1 MSVRRLADEAV
12 QPQAFAF
19 SSENQA
25 WAERKMAEYPEGRQ
39 QSAVIPLLMRAQEQ
53 DGWISRPAI
62 EEIAKMLGMAYIR
75 VLEVATCYTM
85 FQLKPVGTRAHIQ
98 VCGTTPCMLRGAEE
112 LRSVCQSK
120 INHEPFEPNADGTMS
135 WEEVECLGAC
145 VNAPM
150 VMIGKDTYEDL
161 TVERFEEIVDAFAA
175 GNGDS
180 IQPGPQIDRQ
190 FSAAQGGQTTLTEPP
205 TAERTYKP
213 FPPPPPPAE
222 APGAPAAAP
231 APKPAETKAPEP
243 TKEGK
248 GAETTEESAPALKGP
263 PGSPKVSEAKAEADR
278 KAFDASAKANGEP
291 NKAMRENAVGAEAE
305 GGKRDDGAAVGDDA
319 VEAGASAVEGGSTS
333 AATSGAAAAPA
344 KKSGKQ
350 PRRLFQPPEGEPDDL
365 KKIKGVGP
373 VLERLLNSVG
383 VTKWSQVAALKPDE
397 IAALE
402 DELSFKGRI
411 QRDNWLEQAE
421 VLARGGVAEH
431 SKVFGKGTR

>member
-1 MSVRRLADEAV
+1 MSVRRLAEENV
-12 QPQAFAF
+12 QPEAFAF
-19 SSENQA
+19 SNDNQA

-53 DGWISRPAI
+53 EGWISRPAI

-75 VLEVATCYTM
+75 VLEVATFYTM

-98 VCGTTPCMLRGAEE
+98 VCGTTPCMLRGAED
-112 LRSVCQSK
+112 LRAVCERK
-120 INHEPFEPNADGTMS
+120 ISHEPFETAADGTMS

-175 GNGDS
+175 GKGDT
-180 IQPGPQIDRQ
+180 IKPGPQIDRQ
-190 FSAAQGGQTTLTEPP
+190 FSAAVGGQTTLTEPP
-205 TAERTYKP
+205 TAERTYQP
-213 FPPPPPPAE
+213 FPPPTPPAE
-222 APGAPAAAP
+222 APAAP
-231 APKPAETKAPEP
+231 KAPEAKAPEP

-263 PGSPKVSEAKAEADR
+263 PGSPKVPEAKAEAER
-278 KAFDASAKANGEP
+278 KAFDASAKADGEP
-291 NKAMRENAVGAEAE
+291 NKAMREDAVGAESE
-305 GGKRDDGAAVGDDA
+305 GGKRDDGKSVGDDEGA
-319 VEAGASAVEGGSTS
+319 ADTKAAAGT
-333 AATSGAAAAPA
+333 AATTGTSTAGTAPAAAKGAPSDGPRKLFEAPA
-344 KKSGKQ
+344 
-350 PRRLFQPPEGEPDDL
+350 GEPDDL

-383 VTKWSQVAALKPDE
+383 VTTWAQVAKLTDDE

-411 QRDNWLEQAE
+411 ARDNWLEQAE
-421 VLARGGVAEH
+421 VLARGGVDEYRR
-431 SKVFGKGTR
+431 VFGKGPR